1 MIYSRPTTRKVLGEL
16 LQHKSR
22 TLLVVLS
29 IAVGIVAIGAIAG
42 TFFVLPTDM
51 TQSYAASNPANITLV
66 TDPFDQQLVDDLANM
81 RDVGE
86 AQGQRDVQVRV
97 QLASGEWRPLRLI
110 AVQEPG
116 AGEINQ
122 LLPQSGAAQPRDREL
137 LLANKAADHLGV
149 GVGDRVTIEL
159 GDGATRQMRVAG
171 IAMDVGSGFE
181 GIVGTDAAYVTRET
195 LPWLHAS
202 DSYNRLVLTVAGDAD
217 DAVHIRAVAD
227 KVIDRLERS
236 GRQVY
241 SRSEQLR
248 SKHPLQNIITA
259 LLGVLGL
266 LGVLVLFLS
275 STLITNTLSALM
287 AQQTR
292 QVGIMK
298 LVGGRR
304 SQIERVYLLLVGAY
318 AITALALAV
327 PVGAWVANRISRLAA
342 EIINCPLSNP
352 SPLALSAP
360 ALALQ
365 TIVGLGVPLLSALR
379 PIRRGTRISVR
390 RALSSDVS
398 AAITARPSRLAHRLD
413 RAAWIPRVLLIALRN
428 TFRQKRRLALTLAT
442 LILGGAIFIGV
453 LNAQAALNGKV
464 ESIGRYFGADV
475 NLDLAQLYRTTRVSA
490 EALAVPGVE
499 AIEAWSSAKAGL
511 LDERG
516 NLIATLSVLGPP
528 ADSALVEPVVTNG
541 RWLRPDDRAALTV
554 NEAFLRRYPDLDV
567 GSTVRLD
574 IAGAR
579 EDWTIV
585 GVFEFTGMDELVA
598 YANQSYLA
606 RVLGQSG
613 QSALYRVVTRAHDLA
628 SQRAV
633 AAALDAHLSDR
644 GLRVANAEAGL
655 SFVESTTEYVG
666 ILITVL
672 LIMAALTAAVGSIG
686 LAGTL
691 SMNVL
696 ERSREIG
703 VMRAIGAHDG
713 VIVSM
718 VVAEGLL
725 IGLMSFIGST
735 LLALPITYGLTQIIS
750 RSIFGSDAA
759 FSLAPHSF
767 GIWLGLVVLLAS
779 LASLVPAKSAARLT
793 VREVLAYE

>member
-1 MIYSRPTTRKVLGEL
+1 MPATATIGSCSLWLATPTTP
-16 LQHKSR
+16 S
-22 TLLVVLS
+22 
-29 IAVGIVAIGAIAG
+29 
-42 TFFVLPTDM
+42 
-51 TQSYAASNPANITLV
+51 
-66 TDPFDQQLVDDLANM
+66 
-81 RDVGE
+81 
-86 AQGQRDVQVRV
+86 
-97 QLASGEWRPLRLI
+97 
-110 AVQEPG
+110 
-116 AGEINQ
+116 
-122 LLPQSGAAQPRDREL
+122 
-137 LLANKAADHLGV
+137 
-149 GVGDRVTIEL
+149 
-159 GDGATRQMRVAG
+159 
-171 IAMDVGSGFE
+171 
-181 GIVGTDAAYVTRET
+181 
-195 LPWLHAS
+195 
-202 DSYNRLVLTVAGDAD
+202 
-217 DAVHIRAVAD
+217 IRAVAD

-275 STLITNTLSALM
+275 STLITNTLLGAHG
-287 AQQTR
+287 QQTR

-327 PVGAWVANRISRLAA
+327 PVGAWVANRILRLAA

-365 TIVGLGVPLLSALR
+365 ATPRVPLLSALQ
-379 PIRRGTRISVR
+379 PIRQGTRISVR
-390 RALSSDVS
+390 RALSSDAF
-398 AAITARPSRLAHRLD
+398 AAIGATVAPGH
-413 RAAWIPRVLLIALRN
+413 AAWIAQPGSRACCSSLCATR
-428 TFRQKRRLALTLAT
+428 FRQSDGLQPRWRHSFRVERSLSACSMPR
-442 LILGGAIFIGV
+442 
-453 LNAQAALNGKV
+453 QRWNGKV

-499 AIEAWSSAKAGL
+499 AIEAWSSAEAGL

-528 ADSALVEPVVTNG
+528 ADSALVEPGRNNG
-541 RWLRPDDRAALTV
+541 RWLRADDRAALTV
-554 NEAFLRRYPDLDV
+554 NEAFLRRYPNLDV

-579 EDWTIV
+579 EDWTT

-655 SFVESTTEYVG
+655 SFVESTTN
-666 ILITVL
+666 T
-672 LIMAALTAAVGSIG
+672 
-686 LAGTL
+686 
-691 SMNVL
+691 
-696 ERSREIG
+696 
-703 VMRAIGAHDG
+703 
-713 VIVSM
+713 
-718 VVAEGLL
+718 
-725 IGLMSFIGST
+725 
-735 LLALPITYGLTQIIS
+735 
-750 RSIFGSDAA
+750 
-759 FSLAPHSF
+759 
-767 GIWLGLVVLLAS
+767 WAS
-779 LASLVPAKSAARLT
+779 
-793 VREVLAYE
+793 